1 MIKTNTFVGYCVC
14 KKDKL
19 LSFIPTLRS
28 WSVRLKSKC
37 KATFI
42 FNRTAW
48 AFTNLTNHIKYLNK
62 LISHVLCKDVIKIA
76 NSFKKRKQSHLSF
89 KCLIRCRYIQNMV
102 MTDCDWKL
110 DYRRAQVSLSGM
122 QGWFSKMHCLT
133 SAKLPPKW
141 CRPHT
146 VKTPCSSAQ
155 RPARTRTNNLMEE
168 DNALSFSAS
177 LHSHLYRI
185 SLCAS
190 PSPLLPFMIWSEPSW
205 AGLNKKGKEMPW
217 WAETPKRRKQTGGK
231 QWYSWPKTS

>member
-1 MIKTNTFVGYCVC
+1 
-14 KKDKL
+14 
-19 LSFIPTLRS
+19 
-28 WSVRLKSKC
+28 
-37 KATFI
+37 
-42 FNRTAW
+42 
-48 AFTNLTNHIKYLNK
+48 
-62 LISHVLCKDVIKIA
+62 
-76 NSFKKRKQSHLSF
+76 
-89 KCLIRCRYIQNMV
+89 

-110 DYRRAQVSLSGM
+110 DCRRAEVSLSGM
-122 QGWFSKMHCLT
+122 QGWFSKTHCLT

-190 PSPLLPFMIWSEPSW
+190 PSPLLPFMIWSELCQAELAW
-205 AGLNKKGKEMPW
+205 IKKAKKCPKE
-217 WAETPKRRKQTGGK
+217 WAETPKRRKQTGGSSRTADPK
-231 QWYSWPKTS
+231 PHNLNYTYYKWGGAKLDGEEEKLIRTRGNKRESWYQGLEVTGCGTVAIFMRNTE